1 MNLALSESL
10 SQELRFAKR
19 INSNGATKLKL
30 WSNEVWIQ
38 IWSNS
43 NFKLF
48 KKHVWVGLL
57 DRGDHNE
64 DVGVGF
70 VEFGIM
76 SKK

>member
-1 MNLALSESL
+1 MNLALLECL
-10 SQELRFAKR
+10 GQELRFTKR

-48 KKHVWVGLL
+48 KKYFWVGLVV
-57 DRGDHNE
+57 RGDHNE
-64 DVGVGF
+64 DVSVGLVGF
-70 VEFGIM
+70 G
-76 SKK
+76 